1 MPSTSSSSRKGSI
14 LTRHLRKNGLEV
26 LYMLEPV
33 AEYAMQQPKEFDGER

>member
-14 LTRHLRKNGLEV
+14 RTRHLRKNGLGV

-33 AEYAMQQPKEFDGER
+33 AEYAVQQPKEFDGKR